1 MLPDVFWGKRT
12 VMTRAKNITGEPL
25 LMKKGGIPPQF
36 PAILSNTELG
46 KEQDTNT
53 APQGTG
59 VPCIQEKVRN

>member
-1 MLPDVFWGKRT
+1 
-12 VMTRAKNITGEPL
+12 MTRAKNITGEPL